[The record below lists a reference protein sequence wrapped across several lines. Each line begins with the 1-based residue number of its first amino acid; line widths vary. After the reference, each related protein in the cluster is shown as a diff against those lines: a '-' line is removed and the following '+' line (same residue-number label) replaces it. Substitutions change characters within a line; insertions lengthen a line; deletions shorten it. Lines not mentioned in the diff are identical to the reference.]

1 MRVEILLVHFVRVQL
16 LLFHRTNHLLLVR
29 ERLALLADEELAD
42 VGSFVEELVVDS
54 FVRLNNGREVQ
65 QARGAVPAVKLKKTK

>member
-16 LLFHRTNHLLLVR
+16 LLLHRAGHLLLVR

-42 VGSFVEELVVDS
+42 VGSFIEELVVNGL
-54 FVRLNNGREVQ
+54 VGLNYSGQVQ
-65 QARGAVPAVKLKKTK
+65 

>member
-16 LLFHRTNHLLLVR
+16 LLLHRAGHLLLVR

-54 FVRLNNGREVQ
+54 FVRLDNGGQVQ
-65 QARGAVPAVKLKKTK
+65 EARGAVPAVELE

>member
-16 LLFHRTNHLLLVR
+16 LLLHRTGHLLLVR

-65 QARGAVPAVKLKKTK
+65 QARCAVPAVKLKKTK

>member
-16 LLFHRTNHLLLVR
+16 LLLHRAGHLLLVR

-54 FVRLNNGREVQ
+54 FVRLNNGRQVQ
-65 QARGAVPAVKLKKTK
+65 QTGGAVPAIKLKKTK